1 LPDAEINSGG
11 LKVAPL
17 TNDVPEAAEE
27 LMRQAYARLPHLKI
41 TELLIE
47 VDHWTGFTRHFTH
60 LKNGEPAKDKMLLL
74 TAILAD
80 AINLGLTKMAEACAG
95 ATVARLS
102 WLAAWHIRD
111 ETYSRALTDIVNY
124 QYRLPFASHWGA
136 GITSWDQLRKR
147 KFTYAK
153 GRCLLVKESAKSCP
167 EERWTSSTKQ
177 RVPNTSF
184 PAKRAVIEFWSVLF

>member
-1 LPDAEINSGG
+1 MCR
-11 LKVAPL
+11 K
-17 TNDVPEAAEE
+17 AAEE
-27 LMRQAYARLPHLKI
+27 LKRQAYARFPHLKI

-47 VDHWTGFTRHFTH
+47 VDHWTGFTRHYTH

-80 AINLGLTKMAEACAG
+80 AIKLGLTKMAEACAG
-95 ATVARLS
+95 ATFARLL

-136 GITSWDQLRKR
+136 RITSSSDGQRFRAGGRGEAVGQVNLRYIR
-147 KFTYAK
+147 LFYRD
-153 GRCLLVKESAKSCP
+153 GP
-167 EERWTSSTKQ
+167 ET
-177 RVPNTSF
+177 F
-184 PAKRAVIEFWSVLF
+184 PDYSPLYLRRRGE